1 MKRALILLEFVC
13 LFGPAIAVLC
23 FGALFMGVM
32 LLADGS
38 ESGSEWLLGAAVVV
52 CGSWG
57 VVSAANLA
65 FHLVADRKWPGKPV
79 QLFGLGLGGAACCVG
94 VLMVQASP
102 LGLVFVAPIAATI
115 HFFILARRR
124 SAAS

>member
-1 MKRALILLEFVC
+1 MKRALILLEFIC

-23 FGALFMGVM
+23 FGTLFVGVM

-38 ESGSEWLLGAAVVV
+38 ENGSEWLVGAAVVV

-57 VVSAANLA
+57 VVSVVNLV
-65 FHLVADRKWPGKPV
+65 FHLIADRRWPGKPV
-79 QLFGLGLGGAACCVG
+79 QLLGLGLGGVACCVG

-115 HFFILARRR
+115 HFVVLARRR
-124 SAAS
+124 AAS

>member
-23 FGALFMGVM
+23 FGALFLGVM

-38 ESGSEWLLGAAVVV
+38 ENGSDWLLGAAVVV
-52 CGSWG
+52 CGGWG
-57 VVSAANLA
+57 VVSVAHLA
-65 FHLVADRKWPGKPV
+65 FHLVAGRHWPGRPV
-79 QLFGLGLGGAACCVG
+79 QLLGLGLGVVACCVG

-115 HFFILARRR
+115 HFVVLAKRR
-124 SAAS
+124 AAS